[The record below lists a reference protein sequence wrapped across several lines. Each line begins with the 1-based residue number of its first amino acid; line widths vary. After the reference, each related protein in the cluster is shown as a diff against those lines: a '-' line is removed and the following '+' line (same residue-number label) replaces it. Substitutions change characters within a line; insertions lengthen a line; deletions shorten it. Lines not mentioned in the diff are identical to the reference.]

1 MLFNVFQLKAIKYLV
16 EGSVNKN
23 YLVEQQPCSVDKH
36 LEMTKD

>member
-23 YLVEQQPCSVDKH
+23 NLVEQQTCSVDKH